1 MARRSCRRPL
11 TDVHVPP
18 PPVRILL
25 RTTAIGYA
33 LRCVVLDVPLAIKTQ
48 VGLDIGV
55 LAYAILAL
63 MTGII

>member
-1 MARRSCRRPL
+1 M
-11 TDVHVPP
+11 
-18 PPVRILL
+18 L